1 MTPKKQIKMEKTN
14 SKRVSTEVVKEDNQ
28 NLKMNWVIMHE
39 QRKKKR
45 KKEQN
50 KLKAKAMRDRKK
62 VSASK
67 KS

>member
-39 QRKKKR
+39 QRKKER

-67 KS
+67 KG